1 MNKDFVTEIDHLLP
15 QTQCGLCGY
24 GACRPYAQAV
34 AFQNEAINRC
44 PPGGVNTLI
53 ALSELLQRDAT
64 PFIKEMQEKA
74 KLPTRA
80 FIREEECIGCTKCIQ
95 ACPVD
100 AIIGT
105 AKQMHTVIAN
115 ECTGCELCV
124 APCPVDCIEMIAI
137 PAIAVEAQQQK
148 SNLARQRYQFRQQR
162 LEQQND
168 TDKKQQLAKKSLHK
182 NNQDCKEARNINTI
196 TERHH
201 VIAARKQ
208 AIQAAIARVQ
218 AKKKIIDRPRRTRK
232 CEPRLNEK

>member
-1 MNKDFVTEIDHLLP
+1 MNKDIVIEIDHLLP

-24 GACRPYAQAV
+24 GACRPYAQAM
-34 AFQNEAINRC
+34 AYQNEAINRC
-44 PPGGVNTLI
+44 PPGGVSTLI

-64 PFIKEMQEKA
+64 PFIKEMQEKT
-74 KLPTRA
+74 KLPARA

-115 ECTGCELCV
+115 ECTGCELCI

-137 PAIAVEAQQQK
+137 PAIADQAQRQK
-148 SNLARQRYQFRQQR
+148 SELARQRYQFRQQR

-168 TDKKQQLAKKSLHK
+168 ADKKQQLAKKLLHK
-182 NNQDCKEARNINTI
+182 NNQPAYKEAENINTI
-196 TERHH
+196 TERHN

-218 AKKKIIDRPRRTRK
+218 AKKVKEYECKET
-232 CEPRLNEK
+232 L